1 MASFCMESSQLD
13 DVSVP
18 IQLTPSKT
26 HTLFVTIANNTSLHY
41 AVGFPTMSCAT
52 DLHMD
57 SGQRLS
63 HWLRIQRDA
72 ADASPPLRSGD
83 GILSIEPDNLQQNA
97 SVRRTHSTAAQAS
110 PSYTKLQA
118 RALKQIYSA
127 SERFLIAD
135 VDSGAAENLA

>member
-1 MASFCMESSQLD
+1 MPLMPLPRAHSNNVKRCKQRFHS
-13 DVSVP
+13 
-18 IQLTPSKT
+18 
-26 HTLFVTIANNTSLHY
+26 ANVNCH
-41 AVGFPTMSCAT
+41 
-52 DLHMD
+52 
-57 SGQRLS
+57 QWR
-63 HWLRIQRDA
+63 
-72 ADASPPLRSGD
+72 LRSGD